1 MKIVNLE
8 TFRSLPNGT
17 VFSKYTPCVFSGL
30 MIKVDTWDGDF
41 LYQDLIENIDCE
53 SSEDFVDKCDL
64 AEAGG
69 SIGLDFYCND
79 RDGLHENDQL
89 FAVYEENDLTG
100 LINRLRVA
108 EKECLVGE

>member
-17 VFSKYTPCVFSGL
+17 VFSKYEPCVFRGL
-30 MIKVDTWDGDF
+30 KIKVDTWDGDF
-41 LYQDLIENIDCE
+41 LYQDLIENIDCI
-53 SSEDFVDKCDL
+53 SSEYFDDKCDL

-79 RDGLHENDQL
+79 RDGLHEKGQL
-89 FAVYEENDLTG
+89 FAVYEKNDLTG
-100 LINRLRVA
+100 LIKRLQEA
-108 EKECLVGE
+108 EKECR